1 MSVRVRVT
9 VRVRVRVRVRV
20 TVRVRVRV
28 RDRARGAGDLRGG
41 LLAPDLRVGVGLG
54 EVPLDLP
61 PRARAH
67 GAPVQRSRAHA
78 GAVQRT
84 GTPRAA
90 CMHAHMHKHRQVRMH
105 RHERM
110 RMARALLDL
119 PVVQGFAAR
128 GAVAG
133 GEDEV
138 AVVEDHRAVDHLAP
152 LAEEGGERLALARA
166 LGHAPHLARVTA
178 RHGHAGPQAAGCM
191 GLQAGCMGLQGRRP
205 GVR

>member
-1 MSVRVRVT
+1 MALARYHSTCHRAPGPT
-9 VRVRVRVRVRV
+9 VHQCS
-20 TVRVRVRV
+20 
-28 RDRARGAGDLRGG
+28 A
-41 LLAPDLRVGVGLG
+41 
-54 EVPLDLP
+54 
-61 PRARAH
+61 
-67 GAPVQRSRAHA
+67 
-78 GAVQRT
+78 AVQRT

-105 RHERM
+105 RHERR
-110 RMARALLDL
+110 RMARARLDL

-166 LGHAPHLARVTA
+166 LGHAPHLIGVTA
-178 RHGHAGPQAAGCM
+178 RHGHAGPQPAGCM
-191 GLQAGCMGLQGRRP
+191 GLQAGCMGLQGRRHHD
-205 GVR
+205 GVLRRGGVD